1 LDKIRALTVEK
12 GFNVTFTMA
21 AEAREYRETMAL
33 EKMSPADREKYH
45 FRKTDGN
52 GDGEE

>member
-1 LDKIRALTVEK
+1 MNCDVRKEEST
-12 GFNVTFTMA
+12 

-45 FRKTDGN
+45 LRKTDGN